1 MRNLTLTVTGT
12 QQKKVYIRVLAND
25 VPITRG
31 KLISRPGESEIK
43 FRANTCAYHRRRIS
57 SVLLACA
64 ASVSSRVIARKL
76 ERKQKKKR
84 LSPPPPPS
92 FNFFLLWSRLSR
104 RTSRGNACYAGYGF
118 TGRMR

>member
-31 KLISRPGESEIK
+31 KLTSRPGESEIK

-76 ERKQKKKR
+76 ERKQKKKAFP
-84 LSPPPPPS
+84 SPSPVIQ
-92 FNFFLLWSRLSR
+92 FFFALVP
-104 RTSRGNACYAGYGF
+104 AF
-118 TGRMR
+118 

>member
-1 MRNLTLTVTGT
+1 MRNLTITVTGT

-31 KLISRPGESEIK
+31 KLTSRPGESEIK

-64 ASVSSRVIARKL
+64 ASVSSRVITRKL
-76 ERKQKKKR
+76 ERKQKKKGFPLPLPR
-84 LSPPPPPS
+84 HSI
-92 FNFFLLWSRLSR
+92 FFCS
-104 RTSRGNACYAGYGF
+104 GPGF
-118 TGRMR
+118 LDEPREETLATQVTVLRDE